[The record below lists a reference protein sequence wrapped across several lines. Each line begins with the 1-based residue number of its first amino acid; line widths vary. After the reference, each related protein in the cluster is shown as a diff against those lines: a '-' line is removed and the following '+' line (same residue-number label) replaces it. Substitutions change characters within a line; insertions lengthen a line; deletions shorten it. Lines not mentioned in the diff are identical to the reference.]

1 MAGPPFFAGEI
12 VLTFLGD
19 NIPAIGPKFTDRKEA
34 VQTARRYLAGINQ
47 MAGGAGAES
56 LSIAFKRQ
64 GDGRYSL
71 VMKSSCQLVGKLQDL
86 DELFIRRF
94 FKGLK
99 KKFFILT
106 CFAEGVD
113 GLECLVLTEGLGAV
127 LYAPC
132 ALKPGGFK
140 Y

>member
-1 MAGPPFFAGEI
+1 MADPPFFAGEI
-12 VLTFLGD
+12 ALTFLGD
-19 NIPAIGPKFTDRKEA
+19 NIPAIGPRFADREEA
-34 VQTARRYLAGINQ
+34 VRTARRYLKEISQ
-47 MAGGAGAES
+47 MAGGAGAEP

-71 VMKSSCQLVGKLQDL
+71 IMEGSRQLIGKLQDL
-86 DELFIRRF
+86 DELLMKRF

-99 KKFFILT
+99 KKLFILT
-106 CFAEGVD
+106 CFVEGVD

-132 ALKPGGFK
+132 ALKKWRP
-140 Y
+140 